1 MSADE
6 MRNYCLS
13 IRDFNLRVQV
23 RLKDGREICIGKI
36 GNVEKEQFQLVTEKE
51 GVRSLRFAWIARIAN
66 A

>member
-13 IRDFNLRVQV
+13 IKNFNLRVQV

-36 GNVEKEQFQLVTEKE
+36 GNVEKEQFQLVTENE
-51 GVRSLRFAWIARIAN
+51 GVKSLRFAWIARIAN